1 MVLKTQLTL
10 NQKAWVLH
18 YKLSLSY
25 NFFVVNHGNKLD
37 HVMPQ
42 TMCCV
47 ICHFVSQTYNS
58 KSTIKKKKGMVSYT
72 S

>member
-10 NQKAWVLH
+10 NQKAWVPH

-25 NFFVVNHGNKLD
+25 NCFVVNDGNKLD

-42 TMCCV
+42 TMCCM
-47 ICHFVSQTYNS
+47 ICHFVSQNYNF
-58 KSTIKKKKGMVSYT
+58 KNTIKKKKGMILYNS
-72 S
+72 